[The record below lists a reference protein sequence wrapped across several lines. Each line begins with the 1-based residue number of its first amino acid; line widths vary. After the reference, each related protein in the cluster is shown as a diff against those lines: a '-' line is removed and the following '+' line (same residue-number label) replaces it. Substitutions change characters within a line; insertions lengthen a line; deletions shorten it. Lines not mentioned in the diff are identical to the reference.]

1 MSLHVTV
8 LDPVKDDL
16 RETTAYLKKQ
26 FRDEVAKRCYREARD
41 SIKALGQNP
50 HIGTLIPE
58 LEEILLPNFW
68 QHIPNKSY
76 RIIYELKPA
85 EVVVHICCSTRRDF
99 QSLLF
104 KRLMK
109 A

>member
-1 MSLHVTV
+1 MSLRVTI
-8 LDPVKDDL
+8 LDPVREDL

-26 FRDEVAKRCYREARD
+26 FGEEAAKRRYREARA
-41 SIKALGQNP
+41 SIKALGQHP
-50 HIGTLIPE
+50 HIGTTIPE
-58 LEEILLPNFW
+58 LEEIQLPNFK
-68 QHIPNKSY
+68 QHIPNQSY
-76 RIIYELKPA
+76 RIIYELKPD
-85 EVVVHICCSTRRDF
+85 EIVVHICCSTRRDF